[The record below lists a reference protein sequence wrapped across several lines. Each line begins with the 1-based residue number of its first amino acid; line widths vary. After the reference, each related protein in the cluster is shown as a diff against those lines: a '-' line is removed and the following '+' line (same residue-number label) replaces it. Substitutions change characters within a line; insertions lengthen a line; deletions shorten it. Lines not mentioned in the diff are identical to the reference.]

1 VFYAAIP
8 QEPLSRL
15 ESLAPRLLL
24 LVAVCFVLAA
34 VLVRM
39 TTRSL
44 GEVARAADAL
54 GEDLEGPPL
63 GERDPSEIRRVITA
77 YNRMLA
83 RVRRQLAERAWL
95 LGAISH
101 DLQTPITRMRLRCE
115 MLADAGLRAK
125 MERDLDEMAGMVGSS
140 LEFFGALG
148 NAKRRR
154 PVDVGALVETVC
166 EDRRE
171 SGEQVSMHGAP
182 QAPYR
187 ADPQALRRCIENLVG
202 NAVRY
207 GGAAELDIEDDAKQ
221 LCISVRD
228 HGPGVPDQQLE
239 RVFEPYYRIE
249 GSRNRES
256 GGTGLGLSIARNIA
270 RWHGGD
276 IRLRNAPGGGL
287 IAQLTLP
294 R

>member
-1 VFYAAIP
+1 
-8 QEPLSRL
+8 
-15 ESLAPRLLL
+15 
-24 LVAVCFVLAA
+24 
-34 VLVRM
+34 
-39 TTRSL
+39 
-44 GEVARAADAL
+44 
-54 GEDLEGPPL
+54 
-63 GERDPSEIRRVITA
+63 
-77 YNRMLA
+77 
-83 RVRRQLAERAWL
+83 
-95 LGAISH
+95 
-101 DLQTPITRMRLRCE
+101 MRLRCE

-171 SGEQVSMHGAP
+171 SGEQVSLHGAP

-207 GGAAELDIEDDAKQ
+207 GGAADLDIEDDAKQ

-276 IRLRNAPGGGL
+276 IRLRNAPDGGL